1 MLEFSWVELANF
13 RVSVSAESSEVH
25 SNRMFY
31 VCPPE
36 FIRLG
41 MSCYYFSKEAASWQ
55 NAHFA
60 CQVNID
66 NFNFVIAS
74 KLSSSS
80 SWAKIHHVLQNK
92 DLSNY
97 LPTLSI
103 LNNFHSIHF
112 TYLFLFC
119 PLSIRLSSFFFFKN
133 FSSTIQILY
142 VPTTHLATCPAHCN
156 FYLIRPTI
164 SIT

>member
-1 MLEFSWVELANF
+1 
-13 RVSVSAESSEVH
+13 
-25 SNRMFY
+25 MFY

-112 TYLFLFC
+112 TYLFFILSTVHSAFIFLFFSKISQV
-119 PLSIRLSSFFFFKN
+119 PFKYFTFLSHISPRVLPTVISTWFDQRYQSLKSYLS
-133 FSSTIQILY
+133 
-142 VPTTHLATCPAHCN
+142 
-156 FYLIRPTI
+156 
-164 SIT
+164 